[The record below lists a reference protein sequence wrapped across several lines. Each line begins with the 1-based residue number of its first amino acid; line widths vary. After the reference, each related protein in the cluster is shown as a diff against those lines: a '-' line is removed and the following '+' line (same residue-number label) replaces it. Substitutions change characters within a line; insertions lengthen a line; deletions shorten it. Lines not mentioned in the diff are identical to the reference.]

1 MVVDHLQ
8 AMLDPAQE
16 AIGLDQ
22 LVAPPRRDMAGRRQR
37 AQRRA
42 GAAQAERGI
51 AAAEDELLGLGE
63 ELDLADAAAA
73 ELDVVAQHLDRAAAA
88 MGVDLALDRMDVLD
102 GREVEMLAPDKGR
115 RSARKASPTARLPA
129 TGCALIMAAR
139 SQFWPTLS

>member
-16 AIGLDQ
+16 AVGLDQ
-22 LVAPPRRDMAGRRQR
+22 LVGRGGRDMARGGQR

-42 GAAQAERGI
+42 GGAQAERGI

-73 ELDVVAQHLDRAAAA
+73 QLDVVAQHLDRAAAA
-88 MGVDLALDRMDVLD
+88 MGVDLALDRMDVVD
-102 GREVEMLAPDKGR
+102 GREVEMLAPDIG
-115 RSARKASPTARLPA
+115 S
-129 TGCALIMAAR
+129 
-139 SQFWPTLS
+139 